1 MDPPHAPLV
10 TTIKERCRLCYT
22 CVRECPAKAIRIAG
36 GQAEVLIDRCI
47 GCGNCV
53 RVCSQRAKQV
63 FSEIGVVETLLRS
76 GAQVS
81 ALLAPSFPAE
91 FPEVEHEF
99 VVGMVRALGFS
110 MVNEVGFGADLVAAE
125 YWRLLSEVKDKRFI
139 ATTCPAIVGYIE
151 RYHPDLV
158 PSLAPIVS
166 PMVAAARALR
176 RLYSKDL
183 RVVFIGP
190 CIAKKGEAGSEAI
203 AGEIDAVLTFVE
215 LRELCQLKAI
225 KPEGVIPSDFDPP
238 HASTGVLFP
247 ISRGMLQAAQLKE
260 DLLAGDVVAA
270 DGRSEFVEAIREFEG
285 GDLDARLLEVLCCN
299 GCIMGPG
306 ISSRAPLFNRRAQVS
321 RYSKRRMAN
330 LDLERWHKHWSAL
343 ADLNLRREFFPH
355 DQRIAV
361 PSLEQLTEILHRL
374 GKFKPED
381 ELNCGACGYE
391 TCFEHAAAIYK
402 GLAESEMCLPYTIEQ
417 LKHTCRELA
426 VSNEQLASTQEALMQ
441 SEKLASMG
449 QLAAGIAHEVNNP
462 LGTVLMLS
470 HILLDELQPDDERKE
485 DLSLIVS
492 EADRCKKIVSGL
504 LQFARKNKVDLEVT
518 DIREVVARCART
530 LRMPENVR
538 VRTEHSGEDPMAE
551 LDQDQIAQVL
561 MNLATNAIA
570 AMPNGGEL
578 VLRTDG
584 NDGNVRFSV
593 SDTGVG
599 IPPENRKKIFEPFFT
614 TKPAGQGTGLG
625 LAVSYGIVKMHQGDI
640 RVESNANPGMG
651 PTGSTFT
658 VTLPRKRILQ

>member
-1 MDPPHAPLV
+1 MDPPRAPLV

-63 FSEIGVVETLLRS
+63 FNEIGAVENLLRS
-76 GAQVS
+76 GQHVA

-215 LRELCQLKAI
+215 LRELCQIKAV
-225 KPEGVIPSDFDPP
+225 KPESVIPSDFDPP

-247 ISRGMLQAAQLKE
+247 I
-260 DLLAGDVVAA
+260 
-270 DGRSEFVEAIREFEG
+270 
-285 GDLDARLLEVLCCN
+285 
-299 GCIMGPG
+299 
-306 ISSRAPLFNRRAQVS
+306 
-321 RYSKRRMAN
+321 
-330 LDLERWHKHWSAL
+330 
-343 ADLNLRREFFPH
+343 
-355 DQRIAV
+355 
-361 PSLEQLTEILHRL
+361 
-374 GKFKPED
+374 
-381 ELNCGACGYE
+381 
-391 TCFEHAAAIYK
+391 
-402 GLAESEMCLPYTIEQ
+402 
-417 LKHTCRELA
+417 
-426 VSNEQLASTQEALMQ
+426 
-441 SEKLASMG
+441 
-449 QLAAGIAHEVNNP
+449 
-462 LGTVLMLS
+462 
-470 HILLDELQPDDERKE
+470 
-485 DLSLIVS
+485 
-492 EADRCKKIVSGL
+492 
-504 LQFARKNKVDLEVT
+504 
-518 DIREVVARCART
+518 
-530 LRMPENVR
+530 
-538 VRTEHSGEDPMAE
+538 
-551 LDQDQIAQVL
+551 
-561 MNLATNAIA
+561 
-570 AMPNGGEL
+570 
-578 VLRTDG
+578 
-584 NDGNVRFSV
+584 
-593 SDTGVG
+593 
-599 IPPENRKKIFEPFFT
+599 
-614 TKPAGQGTGLG
+614 
-625 LAVSYGIVKMHQGDI
+625 
-640 RVESNANPGMG
+640 
-651 PTGSTFT
+651 
-658 VTLPRKRILQ
+658 